1 MTRNEKHIISF
12 TTGNQLDMETI
23 YGQTFKGVITAMRN
37 DSIFLNG
44 RAWHYQEIAII
55 RRVRIRSGF
64 LMIGTGMMA
73 AAGGILVL
81 GAVNGLIHNDN
92 IGDWYTNAGLIT
104 SGILFVAGLTMR
116 SAFFV
121 KYKIGKK
128 YKLQYVDQQLRHPTA
143 K

>member
-1 MTRNEKHIISF
+1 
-12 TTGNQLDMETI
+12 
-23 YGQTFKGVITAMRN
+23 MRN

-55 RRVRIRSGF
+55 RRVRIKSGF

-92 IGDWYTNAGLIT
+92 IGDWYTSAGLIT
-104 SGILFVAGLTMR
+104 SGVLFVGGFALR
-116 SAFFV
+116 SAFYV
-121 KYKIGKK
+121 KYKIGRK
-128 YKLQYVDQQLRHPTA
+128 YKLQYVDEKPVNPFAH
-143 K
+143 